1 MSVRFAK
8 PYQIVDD
15 PYWTA
20 VKYPDGRSE
29 CYRMVPVE
37 NLQTNMVANGGIHY
51 GVLASYEFPNGL
63 FIDTPV
69 LEATFL
75 SDNSGYLAFIF
86 GVTGTTATKPGS
98 ITVGRGDNATL
109 NGNVAVRA
117 IGRWK

>member
-29 CYRMVPVE
+29 CYRLVPVE
-37 NLQTNMVANGGIHY
+37 NVQTNRAVGGIHY
-51 GVLASYEFPNGL
+51 GELDSYEFPNGL

-69 LEATFL
+69 LETTFL
-75 SDNSGYLAFIF
+75 SDGSYLAFIF
-86 GVTGTTATKPGS
+86 GVRGTTATNSGRIS
-98 ITVGRGDNATL
+98 LGRGDNVTL
-109 NGNVAVRA
+109 NGYVAIRA

>member
-20 VKYPDGRSE
+20 IKYPDGRSE
-29 CYRMVPVE
+29 CYRLAPVV
-37 NLQTNMVANGGIHY
+37 NLQTSMAASGGIYY
-51 GVLASYEFPNGL
+51 GKLSSYAFPTGL

-75 SDNSGYLAFIF
+75 SGDGYLAFIF
-86 GVTGTTATKPGS
+86 GVEGTTATNPGG
-98 ITVGRGDNATL
+98 ITLGRGDNATL
-109 NGNVAVRA
+109 NGYVALRA

>member
-15 PYWTA
+15 QNWTA
-20 VKYPDGRSE
+20 IKYPDGRSE
-29 CYRMVPVE
+29 CYRLAPVV
-37 NLQTNMVANGGIHY
+37 NLKASMTAGGGIYY
-51 GVLASYEFPNGL
+51 GRLSSYGFPSGL

-75 SDNSGYLAFIF
+75 SGDGNLAFVF
-86 GVTGTTATKPGS
+86 GVTGVTATSAGT
-98 ITVGRGDNATL
+98 IALGRGDNATL
-109 NGNVAVRA
+109 NGYVSLRA

>member
-8 PYQIVDD
+8 PYQIGDD

-20 VKYPDGRSE
+20 IKYPDGRSE
-29 CYRMVPVE
+29 CYRLAPVE
-37 NLQTNMVANGGIHY
+37 NVQTNMTVGGGIHY
-51 GVLASYEFPNGL
+51 GVLASYKFPNGL

-75 SDNSGYLAFIF
+75 SGDEYLAFVF
-86 GVTGTTATKPGS
+86 GVTGTTAAGPGT
-98 ITVGRGDNATL
+98 ITLGRGDNATL
-109 NGNVAVRA
+109 NGYVALRA

>member
-29 CYRMVPVE
+29 CYRLVPVE
-37 NLQTNMVANGGIHY
+37 NVQTNMAVVGGIHY

-69 LEATFL
+69 LETTFL
-75 SDNSGYLAFIF
+75 SDGSYLAFIF
-86 GVTGTTATKPGS
+86 GVEGTTATNPGRIS
-98 ITVGRGDNATL
+98 LGRGDNVTL
-109 NGNVAVRA
+109 NGYVAIRA

>member
-29 CYRMVPVE
+29 CYRLVPVE
-37 NLQTNMVANGGIHY
+37 NVQTNMAVGGGIHY
-51 GVLASYEFPNGL
+51 GVLAGYEFPNGL

-69 LEATFL
+69 LETTFL
-75 SDNSGYLAFIF
+75 SDGSYFAFIF
-86 GVTGTTATKPGS
+86 GVEGTTATKPGRIS
-98 ITVGRGDNATL
+98 LGRGDNVTL
-109 NGNVAVRA
+109 NGYVAIRA

>member
-8 PYQIVDD
+8 PYQIVGD

-20 VKYPDGRSE
+20 IKYPDGRSE
-29 CYRMVPVE
+29 CYRLVPVV
-37 NLQTNMVANGGIHY
+37 NLQTSMVASGGIYY
-51 GVLASYEFPNGL
+51 GTLSSYGFPTGL

-75 SDNSGYLAFIF
+75 SDGSYLAFIF
-86 GVTGTTATKPGS
+86 GVTGTTATNPGS
-98 ITVGRGDNATL
+98 ITIGRGDNATL
-109 NGNVAVRA
+109 SGNVAVRA